1 MLDVNE
7 ALSLEKLDDYISE
20 KNEKLNQEI
29 LEYNDLAK
37 KYRSFVNQYK
47 ESMLSLSDSLNKKI
61 ESMHNMIDSFISSYE
76 LLAHKIDS
84 LEAELLKHNDSF
96 NGEISKGIEEEL
108 LAKMTRELKEVKKQ
122 VANLLDS
129 YINEYNECQKQIDK
143 SISKLQKLKTKIIK
157 NIE

>member
-1 MLDVNE
+1 
-7 ALSLEKLDDYISE
+7 
-20 KNEKLNQEI
+20 
-29 LEYNDLAK
+29 
-37 KYRSFVNQYK
+37 
-47 ESMLSLSDSLNKKI
+47 
-61 ESMHNMIDSFISSYE
+61 MIDSFISSYE

-84 LEAELLKHNDSF
+84 LEVELLKHNDSF

-129 YINEYNECQKQIDK
+129 YINEYDECQKQIDK
-143 SISKLQKLKTKIIK
+143 SISKLQKLKIKIIK

>member
-29 LEYNDLAK
+29 LEYNDLTK

-76 LLAHKIDS
+76 LLAHKIDN

-122 VANLLDS
+122 VEKLLDS

>member
-47 ESMLSLSDSLNKKI
+47 ESMLSLGDSLNKKI

-76 LLAHKIDS
+76 LLAHKIAS
-84 LEAELLKHNDSF
+84 LEGELLKHNDSF

-129 YINEYNECQKQIDK
+129 YINEYDECQKQIDK

>member
-29 LEYNDLAK
+29 LE
-37 KYRSFVNQYK
+37 YK

-84 LEAELLKHNDSF
+84 LEVELLKHNDSF

-122 VANLLDS
+122 IVNLLDS
-129 YINEYNECQKQIDK
+129 YINEYDECQKQIDK
-143 SISKLQKLKTKIIK
+143 SISKLQKLKTKIMLFIYEIIIA
-157 NIE
+157 NNY